1 MHIYYGGPWITLR
14 DSTCRHGNSIQSKEA
29 ASFRVLLPKRGGKVL
44 KRSFVTILT
53 ATCLIIAGCATTPQK
68 QIRTDAFDAG
78 SGFGIVR
85 VVTNTATLDRG
96 NIVHFNQW
104 NEVKVIDKN
113 GDLFELK
120 SDSQGGE
127 SNSQIFI
134 GQLPE
139 GSYRLHSLHTRFVS
153 GIALPLQDLNE
164 SFEVKPARLT
174 ALGTI
179 VVQPTGNHQFTKLR
193 DFGIESL
200 VRYFNDAFPSLSR
213 TARRDEVLQSS
224 VSDTVAPERVAKGGV
239 IVESNSATMAITGT
253 LTIAVIQHLI
263 DKASATEI
271 IEAWRREKDPLKR
284 FGMARDS
291 TYGFNS
297 PLMLASGEL
306 LAGSGL
312 GQVLKRS
319 LDGKWS
325 RLDTGAL
332 HEITAL
338 AAPSPEHIIAG
349 GEEGFV
355 AETTDGARSWRHL
368 PLLPVNCVVLNLL
381 RLPDATLALVLEG
394 YDAVLYSLGNAA
406 GERWTELKREA
417 GARTNPATPAIM
429 AAGAAQV
436 GENYVIV
443 TGNSAMHIM
452 DLKTR
457 RWSSAKTPFVPVG
470 LSKPNTL
477 RARADGT
484 VFALGF
490 RSSYSTSDLGATW
503 QKRDNSCLRLLD
515 AWRGPGES
523 AYNLCADGVFAVST
537 AIAFQPEAKGQWREV
552 PTPTLASSWFV
563 SDDGAL
569 LILAGTEGLLH
580 SSRDGGKTWALERTP
595 LN

>member
-1 MHIYYGGPWITLR
+1 M
-14 DSTCRHGNSIQSKEA
+14 
-29 ASFRVLLPKRGGKVL
+29 

-53 ATCLIIAGCATTPQK
+53 AICLIIAGCATAPKK
-68 QIRTDAFDAG
+68 QIHTDAFDEG
-78 SGFGIVR
+78 RGFGIVR

-96 NIVHFNQW
+96 NIVHFNRW

-113 GDLFELK
+113 GDLFELQ
-120 SDSQGGE
+120 SDPQGGE
-127 SNSQIFI
+127 SNSQIFV

-139 GSYRLHSLHTRFVS
+139 GFYRLHSLHTRFVS

-164 SFEVKPARLT
+164 TFEVKPARLS

-193 DFGIESL
+193 DFEIKSL
-200 VRYFNDAFPSLSR
+200 VRYFNDAYPGLSR
-213 TARRDEVLQSS
+213 TAYRDEVLQSS
-224 VSDTVAPERVAKGGV
+224 GSDMIAPERVAKGSI
-239 IVESNSATMAITGT
+239 IVQSNSATTAITGT
-253 LTIAVIQHLI
+253 LTIAAIQHLI

-271 IEAWRREKDPLKR
+271 IEAWHNEKDPLKR

-291 TYGFNS
+291 TYEFNS

-319 LDGKWS
+319 QDGKWS
-325 RLDTGAL
+325 RLNTGAL

-338 AAPSPEHIIAG
+338 AAPSPEHITAG

-355 AETTDGARSWRHL
+355 AETTDGGRSWRHL
-368 PLLPVNCVVLNLL
+368 PPLSAKCVVLNLL
-381 RLPDATLALVLEG
+381 RLSDATLALVLEG
-394 YDAVLYSLGNAA
+394 HDAVLYRLVNTV
-406 GERWTELKREA
+406 GERWTELKREV
-417 GARTNPATPAIM
+417 GARVNPTTPAIM
-429 AAGAAQV
+429 AAGAVRV
-436 GENYVIV
+436 GDSYVVV
-443 TGNSAMHIM
+443 TGNSTMHIM
-452 DLKTR
+452 DLKTQ
-457 RWSSAKTPFVPVG
+457 RWSSTKTPFVPVG

-484 VFALGF
+484 VFALSL
-490 RSSYSTSDLGATW
+490 RSSYSSTDLGTTW
-503 QKRDNSCLRLLD
+503 EKRNNSCLRLLD
-515 AWRGPGES
+515 AWRGPSGS
-523 AYNLCADGVFAVST
+523 AYNLCADGMFAVST
-537 AIAFQPEAKGQWREV
+537 VIAFQPEVQGQWHEM
-552 PTPTLASSWFV
+552 PTPTLTSSWFV

-580 SSRDGGKTWALERTP
+580 SSKDGGKTWTLERTP